1 MAFINRCCFMSLQ
14 KGSVLSAVYVLFVY
28 TITFLSDAVHLS
40 TFGELSAQENHR
52 KWMAMPSWIQML
64 REFQCECVDFEC
76 FGFDPLDSKVW
87 NAFILLLILNRS
99 KSFVACLGMACGNAE
114 FTSLLFLVEILNGVH
129 QEPPVSRCSKGCQP
143 PESWKLSN

>member
-1 MAFINRCCFMSLQ
+1 MSLQ
-14 KGSVLSAVYVLFVY
+14 KGTVLSAVYVLFVY

-76 FGFDPLDSKVW
+76 FGFDPLECLYSPLD
-87 NAFILLLILNRS
+87 S
-99 KSFVACLGMACGNAE
+99 KSFQKLCRLFRNGMWQCRIHKFALSSGNPE
-114 FTSLLFLVEILNGVH
+114 WCPPGTTSFSMLERTPTSRILEVIKLAVEIN
-129 QEPPVSRCSKGCQP
+129 
-143 PESWKLSN
+143 